1 MSTHRHID
9 IICVAI
15 LSVTLIITVLFMNG
29 EALGIEKI
37 VDEDAETYTGTAHF
51 TANDEKTDMYT
62 TSATKIKLSG
72 TEASVSGPGAYA
84 LGGSVVIKNA
94 GTYSVS
100 GTLTDGSI
108 TVDAYASSKVFIL
121 LDGADVTN
129 LTGPAFYV
137 HEADKVFLT
146 LAEGTENVLTDGE
159 AYSDEA
165 VKGGAD
171 GAIFSHDDLT
181 INGSGSLTVNGSF
194 MHGISVNDDL
204 VITGGTINVTAPA
217 DGLRANDSLR
227 LKNAAVTVT
236 AGDDGLV
243 ANAEGAYFYAL
254 SGIYSV
260 NAAGDAVHAAG
271 DVTID
276 GGSFSILSGD
286 DGIHSDTAIT
296 VNGGTLTIINETATD
311 ADGLDSD
318 GDIFIRGGSTRISL
332 RGTGTNTGIE
342 CAGVAEISGG
352 DIIACGSY
360 AVAEGFSSAS
370 LQGSILHTIKT
381 GAEAGSEVLL
391 ADSGGN
397 TLLDWTLP
405 LGCSSVNMSCPD
417 LVVGETYTVVIGDN
431 IEEITLEE
439 TAASYG
445 DAASSMFGGN
455 MIAGGGMQ
463 SRGGG
468 PGGRGGHSGSSDS
481 SDASGT
487 EAPEMSDMS
496 SMTPP
501 DMGDMSG
508 MTPPDMGDMSGSEM
522 PGGMGGPEA
531 EQQTESASTA
541 SASEE
546 TAVTY
551 TAETYLTLGAAAV
564 VLILGL
570 IIAIGYR
577 HRS

>member
-15 LSVTLIITVLFMNG
+15 LFVTLIITVLFMNG

-84 LGGSVVIKNA
+84 LDGSVVIKNA

-405 LGCSSVNMSCPD
+405 LGCSSVNMSCPG
-417 LVVGETYTVVIGDN
+417 LAVGETYTLTVGG
-431 IEEITLEE
+431 E
-439 TAASYG
+439 SYTVHC
-445 DAASSMFGGN
+445 D
-455 MIAGGGMQ
+455 
-463 SRGGG
+463 
-468 PGGRGGHSGSSDS
+468 
-481 SDASGT
+481 
-487 EAPEMSDMS
+487 
-496 SMTPP
+496 
-501 DMGDMSG
+501 
-508 MTPPDMGDMSGSEM
+508 
-522 PGGMGGPEA
+522 
-531 EQQTESASTA
+531 
-541 SASEE
+541 
-546 TAVTY
+546 
-551 TAETYLTLGAAAV
+551 
-564 VLILGL
+564 
-570 IIAIGYR
+570 
-577 HRS
+577 

>member
-15 LSVTLIITVLFMNG
+15 LFVTLIITVLFMNG

-84 LGGSVVIKNA
+84 LDGSVVIKNA

>member
-254 SGIYSV
+254 SGTYSV
-260 NAAGDAVHAAG
+260 KAAGDAVHAAG

>member
-15 LSVTLIITVLFMNG
+15 LFVTLIITVLFMNG

-62 TSATKIKLSG
+62 ASATKIKLSG

-137 HEADKVFLT
+137 READKVFLT
-146 LAEGTENVLTDGE
+146 LAEGSENVLTDGE

-165 VKGGAD
+165 VKGGAN
-171 GAIFSHDDLT
+171 GAVFSHDDLT

-204 VITGGTINVTAPA
+204 VVTGGTLNVTAPA

-227 LKNAAVTVT
+227 LKNAAVNVT

-254 SGIYSV
+254 SGTYSV
-260 NAAGDAVHAAG
+260 KAAGDAVHAAG

-276 GGSFSILSGD
+276 GGSFSILAGD
-286 DGIHSDTAIT
+286 DGIHSDTVIT

-360 AVAEGFSSAS
+360 AVAEGFDSSSTQA
-370 LQGSILHTIKT
+370 SILHTIKT
-381 GAEAGSEVLL
+381 GAEAGSEIILT
-391 ADSGGN
+391 DSGGN
-397 TLLDWTLP
+397 TLLGWTLP
-405 LGCSSVNMSCPD
+405 LGCSSINVSCPD

-468 PGGRGGHSGSSDS
+468 PGHSGSSDS

-501 DMGDMSG
+501 EMGDMSG

>member
-84 LGGSVVIKNA
+84 LDGSVVIKNA

-137 HEADKVFLT
+137 READKVFLT

-227 LKNAAVTVT
+227 LKNASVTVT

-254 SGIYSV
+254 SGTYSV

>member
-15 LSVTLIITVLFMNG
+15 LFVTLIITVLFMNG

-254 SGIYSV
+254 SGTYSV
-260 NAAGDAVHAAG
+260 KAAGDAVHAAG

>member
-15 LSVTLIITVLFMNG
+15 LFVTLIITVLFMNG

-62 TSATKIKLSG
+62 ASATKIKLSG

-121 LDGADVTN
+121 LDGADVTS

-137 HEADKVFLT
+137 READKVFLT
-146 LAEGTENVLTDGE
+146 LAEGSENVLTDGE

-165 VKGGAD
+165 VKGGAN
-171 GAIFSHDDLT
+171 GAVFSHDDLT

-204 VITGGTINVTAPA
+204 VVTGGTLNVTAPA

-227 LKNAAVTVT
+227 LKNAAVNVT

-254 SGIYSV
+254 SGTYSV
-260 NAAGDAVHAAG
+260 KAAGDAVHAAG

-286 DGIHSDTAIT
+286 DGIHSDTVIT

-342 CAGVAEISGG
+342 CAGVCEISGG

-360 AVAEGFSSAS
+360 SMAEGFDSSSTQA
-370 LQGSILHTIKT
+370 SILYNTSS
-381 GAEAGSEVLL
+381 GAEAGTTFSLEDAEGNVLI
-391 ADSGGN
+391 AWDVPC
-397 TLLDWTLP
+397 TY
-405 LGCSSVNMSCPD
+405 SSVNVSCPD

-468 PGGRGGHSGSSDS
+468 PGHSGSSDS

-501 DMGDMSG
+501 EMGDMSG

>member
-84 LGGSVVIKNA
+84 LDGSVVIKNA

>member
-72 TEASVSGPGAYA
+72 TEASVSGP
-84 LGGSVVIKNA
+84 

-468 PGGRGGHSGSSDS
+468 PGHSGSSDS